1 MECNFK
7 TCICTMFIT
16 ALNLKRT
23 FNQSIPKNYDAFWEV
38 AVTEQF
44 SDIALRVKPWRNIYV
59 GQIMTWKFLSMKCLT
74 HEKVYC
80 PLLILVPVV
89 VVIIVVVF
97 VDVVHVYF
105 ESVCNSNSTLLLCC
119 AAMYVLEEKWLEGCL
134 WIASWQQQTI
144 RHTIYQDP
152 KFLNF
157 GFFSKLEIR
166 ATCDKDH
173 TFL

>member
-7 TCICTMFIT
+7 TCICIHFVHNCAQSFKNI
-16 ALNLKRT
+16 
-23 FNQSIPKNYDAFWEV
+23 QSIPKNYDAFWEV

-44 SDIALRVKPWRNIYV
+44 SDIALRVKPWRNIYL

-119 AAMYVLEEKWLEGCL
+119 TAMYVLEEKWLEGCL

-144 RHTIYQDP
+144 GHTMYQDP
-152 KFLNF
+152 NFLNF
-157 GFFSKLEIR
+157 GLFYILEIGT
-166 ATCDKDH
+166 TCVQDQ
-173 TFL
+173 TFM